1 MPTWDGSTQL
11 SLQEMMI
18 YTHDFAL
25 QSLVL
30 PPPLTNE
37 NWEGLYTLQGEKKKS
52 FYSQRCK
59 LIDSAQEKDLGTV
72 TAISLQASPRC
83 SGLIKNANKI

>member
-1 MPTWDGSTQL
+1 VPTWDGSTQL

-37 NWEGLYTLQGEKKKS
+37 NWEGLYTLQREKKKIIL
-52 FYSQRCK
+52 YPEVQ
-59 LIDSAQEKDLGTV
+59 I
-72 TAISLQASPRC
+72 
-83 SGLIKNANKI
+83 N

>member
-18 YTHDFAL
+18 YTYDFAL

-30 PPPLTNE
+30 PLSYQRKL
-37 NWEGLYTLQGEKKKS
+37 GGIVHIAGEKKS